1 VPGRAKDG
9 SRRPG
14 TLAISWVRR
23 QATNST
29 SAVSGAAASSSWRL
43 QDPRAAGAAR
53 FARSLETVEKV
64 VTARHGDLGR
74 DVKRRAIVQN
84 RELMHID
91 VDALRA
97 LTRLI
102 DNARDDDRDTAVRA
116 ITPSV
121 AAR

>member
-1 VPGRAKDG
+1 MVE
-9 SRRPG
+9 
-14 TLAISWVRR
+14 LAV
-23 QATNST
+23 
-29 SAVSGAAASSSWRL
+29 
-43 QDPRAAGAAR
+43 QDPQAEGSARRATRA
-53 FARSLETVEKV
+53 LEIVEKM
-64 VTARHGDLGR
+64 VTARYGDLGR

-91 VDALRA
+91 VDALLA